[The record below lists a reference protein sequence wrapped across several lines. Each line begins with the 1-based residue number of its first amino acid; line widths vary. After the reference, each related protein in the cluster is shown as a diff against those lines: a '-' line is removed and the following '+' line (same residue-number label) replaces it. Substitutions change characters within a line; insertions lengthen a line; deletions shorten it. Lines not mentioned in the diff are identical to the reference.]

1 MPKRNIAAT
10 HLTVTKRK
18 LPHWQQGGQWYFVT
32 FRTKGFVL
40 PAEGRDIVKAAILE
54 GVGIKHDVSIGVIMP
69 DHVHLLMQPIEKAD
83 GLYYS
88 LSGILKTIKG
98 KTSHP
103 INKMLNRA
111 GSCWQKESYDR
122 IVRDEDEWREKYE
135 YIRGNAV
142 RAGLAERPEDY
153 PWLIV
158 NVDVRP

>member
-1 MPKRNIAAT
+1 MLPEECRRIA
-10 HLTVTKRK
+10 KS
-18 LPHWQQGGQWYFVT
+18 
-32 FRTKGFVL
+32 
-40 PAEGRDIVKAAILE
+40 AILE
-54 GVGIKHDVSIGVIMP
+54 GVGIKYEVSIGVIMP
-69 DHVHLLMQPIEKAD
+69 DHVHLLIRPVEKSD

-103 INKMLNRA
+103 INKMFNRS

-142 RAGLAERPEDY
+142 CAGLAEKPEDY
-153 PWLIV
+153 PWLIA
-158 NVDVRP
+158 NDNVRP